1 MHTVRRSSRLG
12 AMAVIVAAAMALF
25 GSVPAQASAWYSI
38 SGTVYDSQAYYL
50 SSTVRTVN
58 GSVVQ
63 VQLST
68 IPSRHIRWRLY
79 STNKG
84 AYFAG
89 PVEISNNSTYG
100 IATGVIS
107 GRSSRTPTARAAAAA
122 SWAAATTS
130 PAAST
135 TDREA
140 FAHGNEP
147 APAHRRSRL
156 GRSHSMFIRAHRAA
170 RPERRASG
178 SRVPGGNSDTQVAAG
193 RGVPRQGV

>member
-84 AYFAG
+84 TYFAG

-100 IATGVIS
+100 IATGLIS
-107 GRSSRTPTARAAAAA
+107 GTKFQNSYSQ
-122 SWAAATTS
+122 
-130 PAAST
+130 
-135 TDREA
+135 
-140 FAHGNEP
+140 G
-147 APAHRRSRL
+147 
-156 GRSHSMFIRAHRAA
+156 
-170 RPERRASG
+170 SG
-178 SRVPGGNSDTQVAAG
+178 SCFLGCGYNFSG
-193 RGVPRQGV
+193 REYY